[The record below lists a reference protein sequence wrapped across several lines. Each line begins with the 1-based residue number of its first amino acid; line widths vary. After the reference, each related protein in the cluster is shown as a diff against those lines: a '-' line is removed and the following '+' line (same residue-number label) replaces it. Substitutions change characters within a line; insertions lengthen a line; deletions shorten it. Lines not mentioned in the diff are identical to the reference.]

1 MAKTSAAATAA
12 AALLGPA
19 ALALLVVL
27 PGALAVAGCAKARGG
42 IPREGAALAA
52 RMPVVQR
59 SQTHG
64 RAPERRSELG
74 ARGISLLDL
83 GRPASAP
90 AVSTFEQLAA
100 EPAGADR
107 GPCPAGMVSIDDKY
121 CIDRFESAL
130 LEVTPDGTE
139 LPFSSF
145 DSIEG
150 KTVRAVSEAGVI
162 PRAYISGKEAAGAC
176 ALSGKRLCKKA
187 EWRKACAGP
196 DKKRFGYGDTL
207 EPKRC
212 NDHGKNP
219 LAAVYGSAPPS
230 TYGSWE
236 KMNNPEL
243 NQVAGTIAKTGEHD
257 GCTNGYGVYDMVGNV
272 HEWIDDRAGT
282 FLGGYYQDITING
295 DGCGYEADAHNFT
308 YHDYS
313 TGFRCCADPE
323 L

>member
-1 MAKTSAAATAA
+1 
-12 AALLGPA
+12 
-19 ALALLVVL
+19 LLVVL
-27 PGALAVAGCAKARGG
+27 PGALAVAGCAKVRGG
-42 IPREGAALAA
+42 IPREGASLVA

-64 RAPERRSELG
+64 RGPERRSELA
-74 ARGISLLDL
+74 ARGLSLLET
-83 GRPASAP
+83 GRPAAP
-90 AVSTFEQLAA
+90 VSTFEQLAG
-100 EPAGADR
+100 EPNGGQVDR
-107 GPCPAGMVSIDDKY
+107 GPCPAGMASIDDKF

-145 DSIEG
+145 DPIEG
-150 KTVRAVSEAGVI
+150 RSVRAVSEAGVV
-162 PRAYISGKEAAGAC
+162 PRAYISGKEAAEAC
-176 ALSGKRLCKKA
+176 GRSGKRLCKKG
-187 EWRKACAGP
+187 EWRKACVGP

-212 NDHGKNP
+212 NDHGRNP

-236 KMNNPEL
+236 KMNNPAL
-243 NQVAGTIAKTGEHD
+243 NQVAGTVAKTGEHD

-295 DGCGYEADAHNFT
+295 DGCGYEADAHDFQ